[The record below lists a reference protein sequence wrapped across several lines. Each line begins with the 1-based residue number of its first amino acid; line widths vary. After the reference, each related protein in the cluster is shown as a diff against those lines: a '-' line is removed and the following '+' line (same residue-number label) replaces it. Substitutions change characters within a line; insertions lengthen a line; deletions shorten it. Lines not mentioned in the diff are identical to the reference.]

1 MVWAGGLDARYR
13 DALTRPHT
21 AYSRVDVLSRDGTVL
36 YSGQMGQGMPFIEGS
51 VRATLT
57 SRVARVL
64 SLTVDR
70 SWFPLLSN
78 GEVDPGGLLSP
89 FGNRIAAYRGIQYGD
104 GSIAQF
110 PVFYGRI
117 ETVAMGRSGQV
128 ALTANDLAADV
139 VDAIFETPQSSV
151 PSNTITAE
159 FRRLILGALSDAT
172 FGTSDLTGTKIP
184 PIAWQSD
191 RAQALDDMSAT
202 VAMLWYPLAD
212 GSFVQRLTP
221 WTNPGQTAQL
231 TLTDGT
237 DLPPG
242 TYGSIADWTIT
253 VSRTGVY
260 NSVVFAS
267 ERQDGTAPVHAIVR
281 DLDPTSPTYFLGNF
295 GRKPLLIQNQA
306 ALTQSQCVQAA
317 TNALRSATAITQT
330 WDPVSIV
337 PDASIEL
344 GDLVQMNADDADST
358 QVIAGFTLPLRESGD
373 MSLSLRA
380 YAPVAT
386 S

>member
-1 MVWAGGLDARYR
+1 MVWDGGLDARYR
-13 DALTRPHT
+13 DALLRPHT
-21 AYSRVDVLSRDGTVL
+21 VYNRVDVLSRSGEVL
-36 YSGQMGQGMPFIEGS
+36 FSGLPFIDGS

-64 SLTVDR
+64 SLSVDR

-78 GEVDPGGLLSP
+78 GQVDPGGLLSP
-89 FGNRIAAYRGIQYGD
+89 FGNRLAAYRGVMYGD
-104 GSIAQF
+104 GSIVQF

-117 ETVAMGRSGQV
+117 EAVQMARSGQV
-128 ALTANDLAADV
+128 SVGANDLAADV

-151 PSNTITAE
+151 PTNTITTE
-159 FRRLILGALSDAT
+159 FRRLVLGALPDAE
-172 FGTSDLTGTKIP
+172 FGTSDLTGVKIA

-221 WTNPGQTAQL
+221 WTNPGQTAQIV
-231 TLTDGT
+231 LTDGT
-237 DLPPG
+237 GRAPG
-242 TYGSIADWTIT
+242 ALGSVADWTIT

-267 ERQDGTAPVHAIVR
+267 ERQDGTTPVHAIIR
-281 DLDPTSPTYFLGNF
+281 DLDPSSPTYYLGSF

-317 TNALRSATAITQT
+317 TSTLKAATAITQT

-344 GDLVQMNADDADST
+344 GDLVQLEAEGASST
-358 QVIAGFTLPLRESGD
+358 QVIAGFTLPLRETGD
-373 MSLSLRA
+373 MSVSLRA
-380 YAPVAT
+380 YSPVTT

>member
-13 DALTRPHT
+13 DALLRPHSV
-21 AYSRVDVLSRDGTVL
+21 YNRVDVLARSGEVL
-36 YSGQMGQGMPFIEGS
+36 YSGLPFIDGS

-57 SRVARVL
+57 SRVARVITL
-64 SLTVDR
+64 SVDR

-78 GEVDPGGLLSP
+78 GSVDPDGLLSP
-89 FGNRIAAYRGIQYGD
+89 FGNRLAAYRGITYGD
-104 GSIAQF
+104 GAIVQF
-110 PVFYGRI
+110 PVFFGRI
-117 ETVAMGRSGQV
+117 EQVQMSRSGQV
-128 ALTANDLAADV
+128 SVGANDLAADV

-151 PSNTITAE
+151 PTNTITTE
-159 FRRLILGALSDAT
+159 FRRLVTGALPDAA
-172 FGTSDLTGTKIP
+172 FGTSDLTSTKIA

-221 WTNPGQTAQL
+221 WTNPGQTAQI
-231 TLTDGT
+231 TLSDGT
-237 DLPPG
+237 GLAPG
-242 TYGSIADWTIT
+242 GLGSIADWTTT

-260 NSVVFAS
+260 NSVVFTS
-267 ERQDGTAPVHAIVR
+267 ERQDGTAPVHAVVR
-281 DLDPTSPTYFLGNF
+281 DLNPSSPTYFLGNF

-306 ALTQSQCVQAA
+306 ALTQGQCVQAA
-317 TNALRSATAITQT
+317 TSTLKSATAITQT

-337 PDASIEL
+337 PDASLEL
-344 GDLVQMNADDADST
+344 GDLLDMSADGVTST
-358 QVIAGFTLPLRESGD
+358 QVVTGFTLPLRESGD

-380 YAPVAT
+380 YSPVTA

>member
-1 MVWAGGLDARYR
+1 MVWDGGLDARYR
-13 DALTRPHT
+13 DALVRPHT
-21 AYSRVDVLSRDGTVL
+21 AYNRVDVLARDGTVL
-36 YSGQMGQGMPFIEGS
+36 YSGTMGEGLPFIEGS

-70 SWFPLLSN
+70 SWFPVLPS
-78 GEVDPGGLLSP
+78 GEVDPDGLLSP
-89 FGNRIAAYRGIQYGD
+89 FGNRIAAYRGILYGD
-104 GSIAQF
+104 RSIVQF
-110 PVFYGRI
+110 PVFFGRI

-128 ALTANDLAADV
+128 TLTANDLAADV

-151 PSNTITAE
+151 PTNTINAE
-159 FRRLILGALSDAT
+159 FRRLVLGALPDAT
-172 FGTSDLTGTKIP
+172 FGTSDLTGVKIP

-221 WTNPGQTAQL
+221 WTNPGQVAQL
-231 TLTDGT
+231 SLTDGT
-237 DLPPG
+237 GLAPG
-242 TYGSIADWTIT
+242 ALGGIADWTIT

-260 NSVVFAS
+260 NSVIFAS
-267 ERQDGTAPVHAIVR
+267 ERQDGSSPQHAIVR
-281 DLDPTSPTYFLGNF
+281 DLNPTSPTYFLGNF

-306 ALTQSQCVQAA
+306 ALTQSQCLQAA
-317 TNALRSATAITQT
+317 TNQLRAATAITQT

-344 GDLVQMNADDADST
+344 GDLVQMQADGVSST
-358 QVIAGFTLPLRESGD
+358 QVISGFTLPLRETGD

-380 YAPVAT
+380 YAPVTT